1 MMETKEMRAVYCDT
15 LIELAQADDRIMVV
29 EADLMRA
36 SGTMAFK
43 QRFPDRAVDVGVAE
57 ANLVGVSAGLSA
69 AGKIPFAA
77 TFGCFASRR
86 VFDQFFISANYARL
100 NVKLVGTDPGISAA
114 FNGGTH
120 MPFEDIGLMRM
131 IPGLTIIEPSDP
143 VSLKALVKACAEH
156 QGCTYMRLHRKAVP
170 ALYEEGESFTLGK
183 GKVLGDGSDVTI
195 IALGAIMVGEA
206 IKARELLKQKGLDA
220 AVIDMHTVKPLDEE
234 LVLSYAKKTGCIV
247 TAENHQTAGGL
258 GSAVA
263 NFLSQNHPTPMAMVG
278 IHDEF
283 GQVGTQSWLAE
294 HYRLTA
300 EEITR
305 KALTLV
311 QGTRRN
317 A

>member
-1 MMETKEMRAVYCDT
+1 METKEMRAVYCDT

-43 QRFPDRAVDVGVAE
+43 QQFPNRAVDVGVAE

-86 VFDQFFISANYARL
+86 VFDQFFISANYAKL

-131 IPGLTIIEPSDP
+131 IPGLTILEPSDP
-143 VSLKALVKACAEH
+143 VSLKALTKAVAGQYGCA
-156 QGCTYMRLHRKAVP
+156 YMRLHRKAVAP
-170 ALYEEGESFTLGK
+170 LYQADETFELGK
-183 GKVLGDGSDVTI
+183 GKVLADGSDVTI
-195 IALGAIMVGEA
+195 IALGAILVPEA
-206 IKARELLKQKGLDA
+206 LKARNLLKGQGIDA

-234 LVLSYAKKTGCIV
+234 LVLAYAGKTGAIV

-263 NFLSQNHPTPMAMVG
+263 NFLSLTHPTPMAMVG
-278 IHDEF
+278 IQDEF
-283 GQVGTQSWLAE
+283 GQVGTQNWLAD

-300 EEITR
+300 EEISR
-305 KALTLV
+305 KALALV
-311 QGTRRN
+311 KSRKE
-317 A
+317 

>member
-1 MMETKEMRAVYCDT
+1 MQNKEMRSVYCDT
-15 LIELAQADDRIMVV
+15 LIELAKEDNRIMVV

-43 QRFPDRAVDVGVAE
+43 DVYPQRAVDVGVAE
-57 ANLVGVSAGLSA
+57 ANMVGVSAGLSA

-86 VFDQFFISANYARL
+86 VFDQFFISVNYARL

-131 IPGLTIIEPSDP
+131 IPGLTILEPSDP
-143 VSLKALVKACAEH
+143 VSLKALIKECAAL
-156 QGCTYMRLHRKAVP
+156 QGSCYIRLHRKAVDP
-170 ALYEEGESFTLGK
+170 LYSEDETFSLGK
-183 GKVLGDGSDVTI
+183 GKVLRDGADVTLV
-195 IALGAIMVGEA
+195 ALGAIMVSEA
-206 IKARELLKQKGLDA
+206 LKAAKQLESEGIQA

-234 LVLSYAKKTGCIV
+234 LILSYARKTGAIV
-247 TAENHQTAGGL
+247 TAENHQVAGGL

-263 NFLSQNHPTPMAMVG
+263 NLLSTTHPTAMAMVG
-278 IHDEF
+278 IQDAF
-283 GQVGTQSWLAE
+283 GQVGTQDWLQE

-300 EEITR
+300 EEIATQAKR
-305 KALTLV
+305 LCAQK
-311 QGTRRN
+311 
-317 A
+317 

>member
-1 MMETKEMRAVYCDT
+1 METKEMRAVYCDT

-43 QRFPDRAVDVGVAE
+43 QMFPERAVDVGVAE

-86 VFDQFFISANYARL
+86 VFDQFFISANYAKL

-131 IPGLTIIEPSDP
+131 IPGLYIIEPSDP
-143 VSLKALVKACAEH
+143 VSLKALVKACAAH

-170 ALYEEGESFTLGK
+170 ALYEAGESFTLGK
-183 GKVLGDGSDVTI
+183 GKVLGDGRDVTI

-206 IKARELLKQKGLDA
+206 IKARELLKQEGLDA

-234 LVLSYAKKTGCIV
+234 LVLSYAKKTGYIV

-263 NFLSQNHPTPMAMVG
+263 NLLSQTHPTPMAMVG

-300 EEITR
+300 QEITR
-305 KALTLV
+305 KALALV
-311 QGTRRN
+311 QSARRN

>member
-1 MMETKEMRAVYCDT
+1 METKEMRAVYCDT